1 MLISAAE
8 PNRVGSQA
16 RSVPASSQARHGAA
30 RMAAMFGASAL
41 TALAAA
47 HPASAQAPAATD
59 PAAAQP
65 AAAAVSE
72 VVVTARHR
80 SEDVQKVPVAV
91 SVLGGQFLAK
101 TNTTNIAQIS
111 QFVPSVQ
118 FSFFNARNANINIR
132 GLGNNIGLASDG
144 LEPGV
149 GFYID
154 GVYYDRPATATFD
167 LVDIDRVE
175 VLRGPQG
182 TLFGKNTTAGAI
194 NIATAAPTFTPQGV
208 AEISG
213 GNYGYFQAKAAIS
226 GPIVSDVLAG
236 RLSLSTTTREGVITN
251 VYDNDKVNG
260 YQNLAARAQL
270 LYAPNS
276 SFKLRLIAD
285 YSKQDTNCCD
295 LVLAGV
301 VSPPNGKNFYAYANA
316 FGYNPV
322 VNPGARQADTNAPI
336 YARQETGGF
345 SAQADWTNSKIAITS
360 VTAWR
365 FWNWWPSNDGDYTP
379 LSIINT
385 TQNGDYQNQISQE
398 LRIASVGGGRVDYVG
413 GLYVYHEQI
422 SAVGQLS
429 FGDAASYFL
438 LSPLLPSLVANGYTE
453 NFTGSFDTTS
463 LAAFGQAVW
472 HVTPKWNLTGG
483 LRYTYDEKY
492 GSFNQVASGGAP
504 LTGGLAFLAP
514 FRALL
519 GASDAFTVT
528 DDRGDL
534 SGQADVSY
542 QATSNV
548 LAYLNYAK
556 GYKSGGLNLTQL
568 PAGASPVVAPESID
582 SVEAGLKTRLFDR
595 RVTLNVDA
603 FWERDNNYQANI
615 YDPTLG
621 KQYLSNVPEVQSQG
635 VEADLHAQP
644 TENLSLYGSVTYD
657 DAIYA
662 TYPTAPC
669 GLEHVTQPSCDLSGR
684 PLAGTSLWTAA
695 AGGEYQY
702 LVSLGARQ
710 AQAYIGAD
718 YSYRSSTYSAAT
730 DSIYSALPPLGL
742 VNARVGVRAV
752 DGRWDA
758 YVWSRNLGATRYF
771 TFVSAG
777 VGNTGAL
784 VAQLGDPQT
793 FGGTIRLRY

>member
-1 MLISAAE
+1 MLISVAE
-8 PNRVGSQA
+8 THRRGTGG
-16 RSVPASSQARHGAA
+16 R
-30 RMAAMFGASAL
+30 RMAALFGATAL

-47 HPASAQAPAATD
+47 HPAAAQARAATD
-59 PAAAQP
+59 PGSAQP
-65 AAAAVSE
+65 AAVAVGE

-80 SEDVQKVPVAV
+80 SEDVQRVPVAV

-132 GLGNNIGLASDG
+132 GLGNNVGLASDG

-167 LVDIDRVE
+167 LVDIDNVE

-194 NIATAAPTFTPQGV
+194 NITTAAPTFTPQALG
-208 AEISG
+208 EISG
-213 GNYGYFQAKAAIS
+213 GNYGYFQAKVAVS
-226 GPIVSDVLAG
+226 GPLVGDVLAG
-236 RLSLSTTTREGVITN
+236 RISVATTTREGLVTN
-251 VYDNDKVNG
+251 VYDNDKVNA
-260 YQNLAARAQL
+260 YQDLTVRAQL
-270 LYAPNS
+270 LYEPTSN
-276 SFKLRLIAD
+276 FKLRFIGD

-301 VSPPNGKNFYAYANA
+301 VSPPNGKNFYAYSEH
-316 FGYNPV
+316 FGYTPV
-322 VNPGARQADTNAPI
+322 VNPSARQADSNAPI
-336 YARQETGGF
+336 FARQETGGL
-345 SAQADWTNSKIAITS
+345 SAQADWSNSKIALTS

-379 LSIINT
+379 LNVINT

-398 LRIASVGGGRVDYVG
+398 LRIASVGNNRVDYVG

-429 FGDAASYFL
+429 FGNAASYFL
-438 LSPLLPSLVANGYTE
+438 LSPQIPSFVANGYTE
-453 NFTGSFDTTS
+453 NFTTSVDTTS

-492 GSFNQVASGGAP
+492 GSLNQVAVGGTP
-504 LTGGLAFLAP
+504 LTGALAAYAP
-514 FRALL
+514 YRAAL
-519 GASDAFTVT
+519 GTSDAFSISY
-528 DDRGDL
+528 DKGDL

-542 QATSNV
+542 QATDNI
-548 LAYLNYAK
+548 LAYVNYAK
-556 GYKSGGLNLTQL
+556 GYKSAGLNVVQL

-595 RVTLNVDA
+595 RVTLNLDA
-603 FWERDNNYQANI
+603 FWEQDDNYQANI

-621 KQYLSNVPEVQSQG
+621 KQYLSNVPEVRSEG

-644 TENLSLYGSVTYD
+644 TQNLSLYSSVTYD
-657 DAIYA
+657 DAVYQK
-662 TYPTAPC
+662 YPAAPC
-669 GLEHVTQPSCDLSGR
+669 GLENINKASCNLDGR
-684 PLAGTSLWTAA
+684 PLAGTSLWTVS
-695 AGGEYQY
+695 AGGEFQQPIN
-702 LVSLGARQ
+702 LGARQ
-710 AQAYIGAD
+710 AQAYVGAD

-730 DSIYSALPPLGL
+730 DSIYSALPQLSL
-742 VNARVGVRAV
+742 INARIGVRSV

-758 YVWSRNLGATRYF
+758 YLWSRNLGATKYF
-771 TFVSAG
+771 TFVAAG

-784 VAQLGDPQT
+784 VGQLGDPQT
-793 FGGTIRLRY
+793 FGGTIRLKY

>member
-1 MLISAAE
+1 MFISVAE
-8 PNRVGSQA
+8 SHRFGTGA
-16 RSVPASSQARHGAA
+16 R
-30 RMAAMFGASAL
+30 RMAALFGATAL

-47 HPASAQAPAATD
+47 HPVAAHPVAAQATSAQAPAATD
-59 PAAAQP
+59 PASAQP
-65 AAAAVSE
+65 AAVAVGE

-132 GLGNNIGLASDG
+132 GLGNNVGLASDG

-167 LVDIDRVE
+167 LVDIDRDE

-182 TLFGKNTTAGAI
+182 TLLGKNTTAGAI
-194 NIATAAPTFTPQGV
+194 NISTAAPTFTPQAL

-213 GNYGYFQAKAAIS
+213 GNYGYFQAKLAAS
-226 GPIVSDVLAG
+226 GPLVGDVLAG
-236 RLSLSTTTREGVITN
+236 RISIATTTREGLVTN
-251 VYDNDKVNG
+251 VDDNNKVNG
-260 YQNLAARAQL
+260 YQDLTVRAQL
-270 LYAPNS
+270 LYEPTSN
-276 SFKLRLIAD
+276 FKLRFIGD

-301 VSPPNGKNFYAYANA
+301 ASPPNGKNFYAYAQA
-316 FGYNPV
+316 FGYTPV
-322 VNPGARQADTNAPI
+322 VNPAARQADTNSPI
-336 YARQETGGF
+336 FARQETGGL
-345 SAQADWTNSKIAITS
+345 SAQADWSNSQIAITS

-379 LSIINT
+379 LNVINT

-398 LRIASVGGGRVDYVG
+398 LRIASVGNNRVDYVG

-422 SAVGQLS
+422 SAIGQLS
-429 FGDAASYFL
+429 FGNAASYFL
-438 LSPLLPSLVANGYTE
+438 LNPSIPSLVANGYTQ
-453 NFTGSFDTTS
+453 NFTTSVDTTS

-492 GSFNQVASGGAP
+492 GSLNQVASGGVP
-504 LTGGLAFLAP
+504 LTGALAALAP
-514 FRALL
+514 YRAAL
-519 GASDAFTVT
+519 GTSDAFSVT
-528 DDRGDL
+528 SDKGDL
-534 SGQADVSY
+534 SGQADISY
-542 QATSNV
+542 QATDNI
-548 LAYLNYAK
+548 LAYVNYAK
-556 GYKSGGLNLTQL
+556 GYKSAGLNVVQL

-582 SVEAGLKTRLFDR
+582 SVEAGLKTRLLDR

-603 FWERDNNYQANI
+603 FWEQDDNYQANI

-621 KQYLSNVPEVQSQG
+621 KQYLSNVPEVRSEG

-644 TENLSLYGSVTYD
+644 TENLSLYSSVTYD
-657 DAIYA
+657 DAIYQK
-662 TYPTAPC
+662 YPAAPC
-669 GLEHVTQPSCDLSGR
+669 GLENITKASCNLDGR
-684 PLAGTSLWTAA
+684 PLAGTSLWTVS
-695 AGGEYQY
+695 AGGEYQQP
-702 LVSLGARQ
+702 LNLGAKQ
-710 AQAYIGAD
+710 VQAYVGAD

-730 DSIYSALPPLGL
+730 DSIYSVLPQLGL
-742 VNARVGVRAV
+742 INARLGVRSV

-758 YVWSRNLGATRYF
+758 YIWSRNLGATKYF
-771 TFVSAG
+771 TFVAAG

-784 VAQLGDPQT
+784 YAQLGDPQT
-793 FGGTIRLRY
+793 FGGTIRLKY